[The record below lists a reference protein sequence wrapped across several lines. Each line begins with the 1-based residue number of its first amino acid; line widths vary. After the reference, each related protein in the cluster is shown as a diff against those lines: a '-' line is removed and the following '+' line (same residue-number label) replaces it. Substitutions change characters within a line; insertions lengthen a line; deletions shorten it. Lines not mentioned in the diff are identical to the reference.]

1 MKQSHELL
9 KLMHLMLPHK
19 LKLFLAIISSI
30 LNKLCDIVPEILIG
44 ISIDVVV
51 NQQHSLVARFCGIT
65 NPLEQLYIVG
75 ALTALLWI
83 FESVFEYFYLI
94 LWRSLAQD
102 VQHTLRLSTYQHIQK
117 LDMAY
122 FENKTIGGLLS
133 ILNDDIN
140 QLELFLSEG
149 PNALL
154 QLVVNVIVMGGIF
167 FYISPHIAFL
177 TLIPIPFVVW
187 IAYYFQNKL
196 AVLYEVVRE
205 RVAGLG
211 SHIASRLVGI
221 TTIKSYTTEEYE
233 LAALNRESL
242 AYKRDNHRAGR
253 VNAAYIPLVRMGI
266 LFGFIGSLVVG
277 GMLTLQGTLAIS
289 MYSALVFLTQ
299 RFLWPFTTLTTI
311 TDMYERAMASVRR
324 IFGILEQ
331 EQTITDGGMND
342 FKVRNLKGSIRF
354 DQVSF
359 GYNQDTQI
367 FNDLSLTIPAH
378 QTVAFVGSTGSGK
391 STIIK
396 LLLRLY
402 DSTNGSI
409 LLDDLDI
416 KSVPLKKV
424 RQAIA
429 LVSQEV
435 YLVNGTVRENI
446 AYGTTDASPD
456 AIINA
461 AQMAQAHEFIVDL
474 PNGYDTAIGE
484 NGKNLSGGQRQRL
497 AIARAILKNPPIFI
511 FDEATSALDNETEAA
526 VQQSIASLSGKH
538 TMIIIAHRLS
548 TVRHAD
554 IIFVMENGT
563 IVESGNHEELLARNG
578 AYATLWNI
586 QTGELV

>member
-1 MKQSHELL
+1 MKRSHELL

-51 NQQHSLVARFCGIT
+51 NQQHSAVARFCGISS
-65 NPLEQLYIVG
+65 PLEQLYIVG
-75 ALTALLWI
+75 TLTALLWI
-83 FESVFEYFYLI
+83 FESIFEYFYLI
-94 LWRSLAQD
+94 LWRRLGQD
-102 VQHTLRLSTYQHIQK
+102 VQHTLRLATYQHIQK
-117 LDMAY
+117 LDMAF
-122 FENKTIGGLLS
+122 FENKTTGGLLS

-149 PNALL
+149 PNAFL
-154 QLVVNVIVMGGIF
+154 QLAVNVAVMGGIF
-167 FYISPHIAFL
+167 FYISPQIAFL
-177 TLIPIPFVVW
+177 TLIPIPFVIW
-187 IAYYFQNKL
+187 IAYYFQNRL
-196 AVLYEVVRE
+196 AALYEVVRE
-205 RVAGLG
+205 RVAGLS
-211 SHIASRLVGI
+211 SHIASRLIGI
-221 TTIKSYTTEEYE
+221 TTIKSYTTEEFE
-233 LAALNRESL
+233 LAALSIESL
-242 AYKRDNHRAGR
+242 AYKKDNRRAGR
-253 VNAAYIPLVRMGI
+253 VNAAYIPIVRMGI
-266 LFGFIGSLVVG
+266 LFGFIASLVVG
-277 GMLTLQGTLAIS
+277 GTLALNGTLAIS

-331 EQTITDGGMND
+331 EKTITDGGMND
-342 FKVRNLKGSIRF
+342 FTVQNLKGSIRF
-354 DQVSF
+354 DTVSF
-359 GYNQDTQI
+359 GYNHNAQV
-367 FNDLSLTIPAH
+367 FNNLSLSIPAH
-378 QTVAFVGSTGSGK
+378 KTVAFVGTTGSGK

-402 DSTNGSI
+402 DSTSGSI
-409 LLDDLDI
+409 LLDGLDI
-416 KSVPLKKV
+416 KSVPLKKL

-446 AYGTTDASPD
+446 AYGTPNASLD

-461 AQMAQAHEFIVDL
+461 ARMAQAHEFIMQLTD
-474 PNGYDTAIGE
+474 GYDTAIGE

-554 IIFVMENGT
+554 VIFVIENGS
-563 IVESGNHEELLARNG
+563 IIESGNHEELLTHNG